1 MRELGPANENVDKN
15 YYFKNLSNTW
25 KIRIVELSK
34 SERKLE
40 LEKKTLDTI
49 LLRPNQA
56 LSKLRTNLWG
66 RRKTS
71 QRAYARNRLGIVK
84 RNLEFFGRKKV

>member
-40 LEKKTLDTI
+40 LEKK
-49 LLRPNQA
+49 
-56 LSKLRTNLWG
+56 LWIRFCFG
-66 RRKTS
+66 QT
-71 QRAYARNRLGIVK
+71 RL
-84 RNLEFFGRKKV
+84 